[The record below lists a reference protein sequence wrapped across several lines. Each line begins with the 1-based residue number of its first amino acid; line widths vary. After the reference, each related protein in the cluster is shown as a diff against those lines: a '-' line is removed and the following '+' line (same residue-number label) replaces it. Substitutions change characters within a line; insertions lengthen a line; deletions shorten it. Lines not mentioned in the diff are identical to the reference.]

1 MHSHPVLSWT
11 WRTVVAMAGLI
22 ILLLGVIMCVTPGP
36 GAAGII
42 LGLAILATEFAWARG
57 VLRYARAWAHRA
69 KEQALDRAKRRR
81 LGRKRTRSVW

>member
-11 WRTVVAMAGLI
+11 WRTVVATVGLV
-22 ILLLGVIMCVTPGP
+22 ILLAGVVMCITPGP

-57 VLRYARAWAHRA
+57 VLRFARAWAHRA
-69 KEQALDRAKRRR
+69 KERALAKTRRR
-81 LGRKRTRSVW
+81 RAQRRKAPSMR

>member
-11 WRTVVAMAGLI
+11 WRTVVATVGLVILLAGL
-22 ILLLGVIMCVTPGP
+22 IMCVTPGP

-57 VLRYARAWAHRA
+57 VLRFARAWAHRA
-69 KEQALDRAKRRR
+69 KERALEKARRR
-81 LGRKRTRSVW
+81 RMGRRNARSV